1 MTEPASKIAKKIIM
15 SKFNL
20 SRKLFG
26 LEESDSDDSER
37 SVIYISS
44 DEDESADWE
53 TDCSTD
59 TEQLVARIEREVTS
73 SPMLIAGRIM
83 TMDEPAG
90 DELEAGPSS
99 AQVQSDITPKLDHR
113 YFDKEMCYAPP
124 KKAGKSHIEI
134 CKTLLPVPDTPM
146 SPPDHERGPSSDTPI
161 MQPAMGG
168 FHASYHVQ
176 NTRPYE
182 NVSTRLYSGCMVC
195 GRSVEAI
202 KKEKVDWYVERSKPR
217 GEPDYT
223 TRIRREA
230 YENGL
235 NAGSFLFIT
244 PAVSQAAACDGTL
257 ITTSAGS
264 QEIIP
269 GTLPTF

>member
-1 MTEPASKIAKKIIM
+1 M
-15 SKFNL
+15 
-20 SRKLFG
+20 
-26 LEESDSDDSER
+26 
-37 SVIYISS
+37 
-44 DEDESADWE
+44 
-53 TDCSTD
+53 
-59 TEQLVARIEREVTS
+59 
-73 SPMLIAGRIM
+73 
-83 TMDEPAG
+83 
-90 DELEAGPSS
+90 
-99 AQVQSDITPKLDHR
+99 
-113 YFDKEMCYAPP
+113 
-124 KKAGKSHIEI
+124 
-134 CKTLLPVPDTPM
+134 LPVPDTPM

-161 MQPAMGG
+161 MQPVMGG

-217 GEPDYT
+217 GEPDYIK
-223 TRIRREA
+223 RIRREA

-257 ITTSAGS
+257 ITTSAAS

>member
-1 MTEPASKIAKKIIM
+1 MTQLASKIAKTIIM

-20 SRKLFG
+20 SKKLFG

-44 DEDESADWE
+44 DENESSGWE

-83 TMDEPAG
+83 TMDEPVE

-99 AQVQSDITPKLDHR
+99 AQVRTDITPKLDHR

-124 KKAGKSHIEI
+124 KKAGKSRIEI
-134 CKTLLPVPDTPM
+134 CKTLLPIPDTPT

-161 MQPAMGG
+161 MQPVMGG

-182 NVSTRLYSGCMVC
+182 NVSTKLYSGCMVC

-202 KKEKVDWYVERSKPR
+202 KKEKVDWYVGRSKPR
-217 GEPDYT
+217 GEPDYI

-257 ITTSAGS
+257 IPTSAAS
-264 QEIIP
+264 QGIIP